1 MIRNGVGPLG
11 MLTEP
16 YDRSGP
22 PLSEEPDRNYY
33 STGPAVKPVCTG
45 EPTGAVCT
53 PHLHRGRTLTCDGT
67 SALPTVLQ
75 KGSTAVQ
82 LGFLC
87 DVSPSARGH
96 VSPQA
101 QGSGYTTRAIS
112 QNWTGVRQYGQIFM
126 LAVQRSHAS

>member
-53 PHLHRGRTLTCDGT
+53 PQSTLT
-67 SALPTVLQ
+67 P
-75 KGSTAVQ
+75 
-82 LGFLC
+82 
-87 DVSPSARGH
+87 
-96 VSPQA
+96 
-101 QGSGYTTRAIS
+101 
-112 QNWTGVRQYGQIFM
+112 
-126 LAVQRSHAS
+126 RSHTHMRWDIGTPYSPTEGFYRSTIRIPV